1 MSQIFSYFTV
11 KLSEVVFNVTILGCN
26 SAIPTIK
33 RNPTS
38 QIVNHNE
45 RFFMIDCAE
54 GTQLQLRKNRIK
66 IQRINHIFISHLHG
80 DHFFGLIGLIS
91 TMHLLGRNKELHI
104 YAPAPLEEILNIQLK
119 ASQTELVYP
128 LFFHPLNPDKEDVI
142 YEDDKLAISTIPLD
156 HRIPTCGFL
165 FKEKIGKRKLLKE
178 VIKELNIPVSEFVN
192 LKNGGDFINENGD
205 TIKNEKLTDDP
216 YPIRSYAFCS
226 DTGYFEP
233 IIPIVKNVNLLYHET
248 TFTHD
253 KVEVAREKF
262 HSTALDAATIAKK
275 AEVKKLVIGHF
286 STRYESS
293 EPLKEEAKTVF
304 KNTIAARDGKKID
317 IE

>member
-1 MSQIFSYFTV
+1 M
-11 KLSEVVFNVTILGCN
+11 VFNVTILGCN

-45 RFFMIDCAE
+45 RFYMIDCAE

-128 LFFHPLNPDKEDVI
+128 LFFHPIDPDLNDII
-142 YEDDKLAISTIPLD
+142 YEDEKLTITTIPLD

-165 FKEKIGKRKLLKE
+165 FKEKLGKRKL
-178 VIKELNIPVSEFVN
+178 INDMINSLNIPINEFSG
-192 LKNGGDFINENGD
+192 LKNGADYKDEKGNIV
-205 TIKNEKLTDDP
+205 KNDELTEDP
-216 YPIRSYAFCS
+216 YPIRSYAYCS
-226 DTGYFEP
+226 DTGFTDT
-233 IIPIVKNVNLLYHET
+233 IIPIVKDVNLLYHEA

-262 HSTALDAATIAKK
+262 HSTAMDAATIAKE
-275 AEVKKLVIGHF
+275 ANAKKLIIGHF

-293 EPLKEEAKTVF
+293 DLLVEEAVSIF
-304 KNTIAARDGKKID
+304 KNTEAASDGKKFQV
-317 IE
+317 E

>member
-1 MSQIFSYFTV
+1 MVFS
-11 KLSEVVFNVTILGCN
+11 VTILGSN

-38 QIVNHNE
+38 QLVNHNE

-91 TMHLLGRNKELHI
+91 TMHLLGRKKELHI
-104 YAPAPLEEILNIQLK
+104 YAPPPLKEIIDIQLK

-128 LFFHPLNPDKEDVI
+128 LLFHPINPDLVDVI
-142 YEDDKLAISTIPLD
+142 YEDERLTISTIPLD

-165 FKEKIGKRKLLKE
+165 FKEKKGKRKLKKE
-178 VIKELNIPVSEFVN
+178 VISSLNIPVKEFTN
-192 LKNGGDFINENGD
+192 LKNGADFVDSNGAVM
-205 TIKNEKLTDDP
+205 KNNKLTDDP
-216 YPIRSYAFCS
+216 YPVRSYAYCS
-226 DTGYFEP
+226 DTGYNEN
-233 IIPIVKNVNLLYHET
+233 IIPIIKKADLLYHEA
-248 TFTHD
+248 TFTQD
-253 KVEVAREKF
+253 KVEVAREKY
-262 HSTALDAATIAKK
+262 HSTAVDAATIAKK
-275 AEVKKLVIGHF
+275 AKVKNLIIGHF

-293 EPLKEEAKTVF
+293 EQLLEEAMAVF
-304 KNTIAARDGKKID
+304 KQTIAASDGKTIHIK
-317 IE
+317 

>member
-1 MSQIFSYFTV
+1 MINFKVTV
-11 KLSEVVFNVTILGCN
+11 LGCG
-26 SAIPTIK
+26 SAVPSRTA
-33 RNPTS
+33 NPSS
-38 QIVNHNE
+38 QMVSY
-45 RFFMIDCAE
+45 RDKQFLIDCGE
-54 GTQLQLRKNRIK
+54 GTQMRM
-66 IQRINHIFISHLHG
+66 IQYNVHHRNLNHIFISHLHG